1 MADTLIITKRDEQ
14 TIWMAALSGTHAT
27 DLRIASASD
36 ESTSLVGNIYIGKVR
51 KVQKNIDAAFIEI
64 ADRQQCYCNIAA
76 NPDAIYTK
84 KGNSKKI
91 AEGDELLVQVIRDGL
106 KTKLPALS
114 GNLELPGQ
122 YLVLTG
128 NDSRIGIS
136 GKLSQ
141 STKER
146 LKEWM
151 KPFAREKYGFIV
163 RTNAGEAS
171 REEIEAEAKKLE
183 EQYLHLLKTAPYRTC
198 FSALKTSESV
208 WIEMLRNT
216 YTADLTSIITD
227 DPQIYNSLEHYLK
240 ENDLQNLSKLRLYQD
255 DLLPLYKLCRLER
268 EIDLAT
274 SRQVW
279 LKSGG
284 YLVIDPTEAL
294 TVIDVNTGKY
304 SGKKLRRETLKTINL
319 EAAKEAARQIRLRN
333 LSGIILI
340 DFINMENKEDQ
351 KELLAFLE
359 SRLFADPVK
368 TRLID
373 MTKLELVEITRKKVH
388 KTLKEQIAAL
398 ESEKESLSQ
407 KD

>member
-1 MADTLIITKRDEQ
+1 
-14 TIWMAALSGTHAT
+14 MAALSGTHAT

-64 ADRQQCYCNIAA
+64 ADRQQCYFNIAA
-76 NPDAIYTK
+76 NPNAIYTK

-183 EQYLHLLKTAPYRTC
+183 EQYLHL
-198 FSALKTSESV
+198 
-208 WIEMLRNT
+208 
-216 YTADLTSIITD
+216 
-227 DPQIYNSLEHYLK
+227 SLIH
-240 ENDLQNLSKLRLYQD
+240 
-255 DLLPLYKLCRLER
+255 
-268 EIDLAT
+268 I
-274 SRQVW
+274 
-279 LKSGG
+279 
-284 YLVIDPTEAL
+284 
-294 TVIDVNTGKY
+294 
-304 SGKKLRRETLKTINL
+304 
-319 EAAKEAARQIRLRN
+319 
-333 LSGIILI
+333 
-340 DFINMENKEDQ
+340 
-351 KELLAFLE
+351 
-359 SRLFADPVK
+359 
-368 TRLID
+368 
-373 MTKLELVEITRKKVH
+373 
-388 KTLKEQIAAL
+388 
-398 ESEKESLSQ
+398 
-407 KD
+407 